1 MHKEFNDFKKTIYPM
16 DKSCIWKKCDFI
28 RLGENI
34 SSKLTLAPLW
44 EGESGGMEAQAED
57 LHRMPAL
64 RCDS

>member
-1 MHKEFNDFKKTIYPM
+1 M

-44 EGESGGMEAQAED
+44 KGESGGMEAQAED